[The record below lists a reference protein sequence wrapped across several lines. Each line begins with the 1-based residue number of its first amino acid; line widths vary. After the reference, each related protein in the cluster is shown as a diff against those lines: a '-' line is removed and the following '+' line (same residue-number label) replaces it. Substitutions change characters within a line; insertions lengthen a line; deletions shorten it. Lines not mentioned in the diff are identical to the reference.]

1 MSATFPTIVEQ
12 KRRRFVRRRDAE
24 KYKHE
29 LAGLPFQDEAT
40 APEVLVPLRVFA
52 GELGLCVRTLGRRI
66 AESRAGGEQAEFERR
81 GAAA

>member
-1 MSATFPTIVEQ
+1 MSPTFPPIVEQ

-29 LAGLPFQDEAT
+29 LAGLPFQADPN
-40 APEVLVPLRVFA
+40 APEVLVPVRVFA

-66 AESRAGGEQAEFERR
+66 AESRASEQAN
-81 GAAA
+81 AAA